1 MQIIMT
7 AASVTI
13 KTKGNWPFILSKS
26 ELPVICSKL
35 PGFAEQYYAH
45 FRIFHMYFYKEV
57 FSVLNDV
64 VRR

>member
-45 FRIFHMYFYKEV
+45 FRIFHMYFLCFIRKCFLY
-57 FSVLNDV
+57 LMTL
-64 VRR
+64 